1 MLKRFIVD
9 SRGKRFTGSSEAR
22 SVEVYGNIE
31 HWIKAGWKMEVGK
44 KKWRG
49 GESEDGSGGGGTW
62 SVKVAAAGLD

>member
-44 KKWRG
+44 KWREG
-49 GESEDGSGGGGTW
+49 RVKTGASGGRRYMVRKSSRW
-62 SVKVAAAGLD
+62 S